1 MVNFFYMDLSSL
13 VYLNSN
19 ITLPVI
25 DCINNLYQIYG
36 VGLHK
41 IRFNLKQEHNIEIS
55 HQSIENILLKS
66 NYEFN
71 YEIGFIQD
79 ITCLIVFG
87 LKLTV
92 NESIF

>member
-1 MVNFFYMDLSSL
+1 MDLSSL